1 MNGAPT
7 PLRQERTVE
16 ERDFGVFTAPI
27 LTLAL
32 QALEERVLLWLVTL
46 GAGAVWTVTILHPEV
61 YRIVA
66 ASLYSGTVLWPF
78 LYRRRG
84 GG

>member
-7 PLRQERTVE
+7 PLRQERTTEDPDWNRLSLPV
-16 ERDFGVFTAPI
+16 
-27 LTLAL
+27 LSLAL
-32 QALEERVLLWLVTL
+32 QALDDRVLTWAVTI
-46 GAGAVWTVTILHPEV
+46 GAGAIWIYAVTHPDV
-61 YRIVA
+61 LRIVA
-66 ASLYSGTVLWPF
+66 AGLYSATVLWPF